1 MENEKCNLCPHKCNV
16 NRNKTQG
23 FCKCADNIKI
33 ALVSVHDFEEPCI
46 SGDKGSGTIF
56 FTGCNLKCVYC
67 QNYEISDNMKGKE
80 VTVERLAD
88 IMLEQQERGVENINL
103 VTPTMYIDKII
114 EAIKIAKNKGL
125 ILPIVYN
132 SGGYEKVET
141 LEKIDSYIDIYL
153 PDFKYSSNELG
164 KRYSNVNN
172 YTDIAKKALK
182 FMKEKKSK
190 NVYDN
195 NGILK
200 KGLIIRHMI
209 LPNNIENTKNVI
221 TWIKQNLGEETCIS
235 IMAQYFPTHKSK
247 LFAEINRKIAQEELD
262 EVEEFLI
269 EQNMVNGF
277 IQELG
282 EHEEEYVP
290 EFNLD
295 NV

>member
-16 NRNKTQG
+16 NRSKTKG
-23 FCKCADNIKI
+23 FCKCNENIKV

-46 SGDKGSGTIF
+46 SGNKGSGTIF

-103 VTPTMYIDKII
+103 VTPTMYVDKII
-114 EAIKIAKNKGL
+114 EAIKIAKSKGL
-125 ILPIVYN
+125 NISIVYN

-141 LEKIDSYIDIYL
+141 LEKIDPYIDIYL

-209 LPNNIENTKNVI
+209 LPNNIKNTKDVI
-221 TWIKQNLGEETCIS
+221 IWIKKNLGEETCIS
-235 IMAQYFPTHKSK
+235 IMAQYFPTHKAK
-247 LFAEINRKIAQEELD
+247 LFSEINRKITQDELN
-262 EVEEFLI
+262 EIEEFLI
-269 EQNMVNGF
+269 DQNMVNGF

>member
-16 NRNKTQG
+16 NRSKVQG
-23 FCKCADNIKI
+23 FCKCNENIKI

-46 SGDKGSGTIF
+46 SGNKGSGTIF

-88 IMLEQQERGVENINL
+88 IMLEQQERDVENINL
-103 VTPTMYIDKII
+103 VTPTMYVDKII
-114 EAIKIAKNKGL
+114 EAIKLAKNKGL
-125 ILPIVYN
+125 RLPIVYN

-141 LEKIDSYIDIYL
+141 LEKIDPYIDIYL

-209 LPNNIENTKNVI
+209 LPNNIENTKNVVR
-221 TWIKQNLGEETCIS
+221 WIKQNLGETTCIS

-247 LFAEINRKIAQEELD
+247 LFPEINRKITQEELD

-269 EQNMVNGF
+269 EQDMVNGF

-290 EFNLD
+290 NF
-295 NV
+295 